1 MNTWADDY
9 HCTDCGNGM
18 TRPGTCAD
26 CLVKNQP
33 VPEKLKED
41 LEKDSK

>member
-1 MNTWADDY
+1 MATWADD
-9 HCTDCGNGM
+9 HRCTDCGKGI
-18 TRPGTCAD
+18 PYAGTCAD

-41 LEKDSK
+41 LKRGS